1 MVKRVLATVLALW
14 ALAGT
19 LAAQDPESMYA
30 GIFRGKLPATYP
42 YKYNGT
48 YYWDQKTF
56 QKGDVLYNGRFYK
69 DIYMNV
75 DAYLDEL
82 EVRPLEKVSAM
93 TVFRDQVAWFTMAG
107 KTFVNLRYLGYTEAP
122 EGFYEVIRDGET
134 PLLLKVSKQIR
145 FDANG
150 GYNQIGYEDPDF
162 NASVPNFF
170 QRLEKYYVLE
180 KGQLKTISKRN
191 LKRRLASPAGAPSL
205 GLDSVTWHSHSAEPP
220 YGRFA
225 EANLPGVGNGL
236 PDGYFAEIKADTV
249 IVQYVDN
256 PLLATYRNK
265 VYSVGTPGQNKGK
278 AACQVHGTVTEAET
292 NEPMYG
298 VVVFD
303 ENTKTYTRTDR
314 RGQYR
319 INLPV
324 GENVLHF
331 SADGKEELGL
341 RVQVHSDGGLDVVM
355 TEKVTMLKE
364 AVVSAES
371 MAQHRNTEMGVEKVS
386 VKTMN
391 KIPSA
396 FGEGDVIKAVLTLP
410 GIKTV
415 GEASG
420 GFNVRGGSSDQ
431 NLVLFNGNT
440 IYNPSHLF
448 GIFSAFNPDIV
459 ENVELYK
466 SSIPA
471 EYGGR
476 VSSVLKVD
484 SKDGNMEEWGGS
496 AGIGLLTS
504 RLQLEGPIV
513 KGKTSI
519 IAGAR
524 TTYSDWILKRIP
536 KEKSN
541 YGGGTA
547 GFTDANLGITHRID
561 ENNTLQAYGYYAT
574 DRFSFGG
581 DTTFRYGNVNASLV
595 WKHRTEEGRLQISA
609 GYDRYTS
616 RISAHEW
623 AWGAYD
629 LDTYIQQA
637 FLRADRKRKLT
648 DQHELAW
655 GVHVTGYALDPGIQ
669 NPYGEDSQIK
679 ARALD
684 REMALEPAV
693 YAADTWK
700 PTDEFSVEGGV
711 RLSGF
716 YARKGN
722 ALYGFPDVR
731 LALKYSPQENLSFK
745 AGVNSLSQNIHLI
758 SNTAAVSPMDTWK
771 LSDDRIKPTWG
782 WQAAT
787 GAYWTELNTGID
799 FSLEAYFKDTYR
811 ALDYLPG
818 ATLVMN
824 PNLADDLV
832 PVKGRSY
839 GVELMARKTTGK
851 ITGWAS
857 YSYSRARL
865 KEMGDRGLEALA
877 HGQWYNAPYDKPHEF
892 KLVTNIALTHR
903 YSFSVN
909 VDYSTGRPVTVPIG
923 MYYYGGRYRMAYTE
937 RNAYRIPDYFRTDVA
952 FNIDPGHYLKAA
964 FHTTITIGVYNVTG
978 RHNPY
983 SVFFKNGGGGYG
995 GYYGI
1000 GGTKGYMLSV
1010 FATQIPYINLNILF

>member
-1 MVKRVLATVLALW
+1 MVKRFLTIFLALL
-14 ALAGT
+14 ACAGT
-19 LAAQDPESMYA
+19 AKAQDPESLYA
-30 GIFRGKLPATYP
+30 GIFRGKLPGVYP

-48 YYWDQKTF
+48 YYWDRKEF
-56 QKGDVLYNGRFYK
+56 QKGDVLYNGRLYK
-69 DIYMNV
+69 DVSLNV
-75 DAYLDEL
+75 DAYQDEL
-82 EVRPLEKVSAM
+82 EVRPLENVSAM
-93 TVFRDQVAWFTMAG
+93 VVFRDQVAWFTMG
-107 KTFVNLRYLGYTEAP
+107 PKTFVNLNYLGYKEVP
-122 EGFYEVIRDGET
+122 EGYYEVLRDGEI
-134 PLLLKVSKQIR
+134 PLLRKVVKRIQ

-150 GYNQIGYEDPDF
+150 TGLNNIGYDDPEYSLQVRNYF
-162 NASVPNFF
+162 ELVETFYA
-170 QRLEKYYVLE
+170 LE
-180 KGQLKTISKRN
+180 KGQLRKISKRN
-191 LKRRLASPAGAPSL
+191 LRKRLATPGGNPSL
-205 GLDSVTWHSHSAEPP
+205 GIESVTWHSHSAEAPR
-220 YGRFA
+220 GSVA
-225 EANLPGVGNGL
+225 EANLPGIGSGL

-256 PLLATYRNK
+256 PLTATYRNK
-265 VYSVGTPGQNKGK
+265 VYTVGDPGQNKGK
-278 AACQVHGTVTEAET
+278 STSQVHGTVTEAET

-298 VVVFD
+298 ALVFD
-303 ENTKTYTRTDR
+303 DNTKTYTRTDR

-331 SADGKEELGL
+331 SADGKEELAL
-341 RVQVHSDGGLDVVM
+341 RVQVHSDGGLDVIM

-386 VKTMN
+386 VKTVN

-420 GFNVRGGSSDQ
+420 GFNVRGGSADQ
-431 NLVLFNGNT
+431 NLILFNGNT

-471 EYGGR
+471 EFGGR

-484 SKDGNMEEWGGS
+484 SKDGNLEHWGGS

-513 KGKTSI
+513 KGKTSV

-561 ENNTLQAYGYYAT
+561 EKNTLQAYGYYAT

-581 DTTFRYGNVNASLV
+581 DTTFRYGNLNFALA
-595 WKHRTEEGRLQISA
+595 WKHRTAEGRFELRG
-609 GYDRYTS
+609 GYDQYHN

-623 AWGAYD
+623 EFGAYD
-629 LDTYIQQA
+629 LDTYIRQA
-637 FLRADRKRKLT
+637 FLRADRKRTLN
-648 DQHELAW
+648 DAHELSW
-655 GVHVTGYALDPGIQ
+655 GIHLTGYALDPGIMT
-669 NPYGEDSQIK
+669 PYGERSDIK
-679 ARALD
+679 ANSLE
-684 REMALEPAV
+684 REMALEPAL
-693 YAADTWK
+693 YASDTWK
-700 PTDEFSVEGGV
+700 PSEEFSLEAGA
-711 RLSGF
+711 RLTGF
-716 YARKGN
+716 YGRKGN
-722 ALYGFPDVR
+722 ARYGFPDVR
-731 LALKYSPQENLSFK
+731 LALKYSPAENLSFK
-745 AGVNSLSQNIHLI
+745 AGANTLSQNIHLI
-758 SNTAAVSPMDTWK
+758 SNTMAVSPMDTWK

-782 WQAAT
+782 WQTAA

-799 FSLEAYFKDTYR
+799 FSLEAYYKNTYR

-818 ATLVMN
+818 ATLTMN
-824 PNLADDLV
+824 PDLADDLV
-832 PVKGRSY
+832 PVRGRSY

-851 ITGWAS
+851 LTGWAS
-857 YSYSRARL
+857 YSYSRAQMQ
-865 KEMGDRGLEALA
+865 EMGDRGFEAIA
-877 HGQWYNAPYDKPHEF
+877 HGAWYNAPYDKPHEF
-892 KLVTNIALTHR
+892 KLVTNFALTHR

-909 VDYSTGRPVTVPIG
+909 VDYSTGRPVTIPLG
-923 MYYYGGRYRMAYTE
+923 LYYYGGYYRMAYSE

-964 FHTTITIGVYNVTG
+964 FHTTITLGVYNVTG
-978 RHNPY
+978 RKNPY
-983 SVFFKNGGGGYG
+983 SVFFKANSFYG
-995 GYYGI
+995 E
-1000 GGTKGYMLSV
+1000 TKGYLLSV